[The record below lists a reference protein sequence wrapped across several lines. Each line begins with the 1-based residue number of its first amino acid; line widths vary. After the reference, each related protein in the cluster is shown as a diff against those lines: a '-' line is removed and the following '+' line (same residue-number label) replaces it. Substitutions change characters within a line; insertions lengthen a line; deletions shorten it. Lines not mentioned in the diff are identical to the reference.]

1 MESSLHRLL
10 NPRSIAIL
18 GASADFRKISGR
30 PLKHLLDKGYRG
42 EIYPVNPKYAAIGD
56 LRCYPQVSA
65 IPGAI
70 DLAIVVLPAGE
81 VITALAQLGEKHV
94 AAAVVFSSGFAEM
107 GEEGRALEEQLKHAA
122 QRAGIRLCG
131 PNCLGFINAFE
142 KVTATFSQ
150 YADGPTPAGPVGFV
164 TQSGAFGTAIAA
176 LARNRGLG
184 LGYFINTGNEA
195 DVDFVQIMKE
205 VIADPRITVGAGYI
219 EGMKNGPGFLELADQ
234 AMAQGKPLVV
244 TKVGRMGAG
253 ARAAAS
259 HTGSLA
265 GDDVVFS
272 GIARQAGVIRARNEE
287 HMLDMVEV
295 FSCCALPDGERI
307 GLLTQSGGA
316 GVLMADRAEELGLE
330 VPLLHPATQQALH
343 EVIPGFGA
351 VGNPVDITGQFVA
364 EPDLLRKSTAL
375 VLADPN
381 IDVGVIWFQLMHAH
395 VDKLVRVLEEIKASA
410 KKPFVVCWVA
420 APEEGVRAL
429 RERGIAVLRGAEPAI
444 DAVAGLCQYAKARQR
459 WLRDARTRPAVHAV
473 DHVPS
478 SSGIVPTLDAAR
490 LLAGSGVCLAT
501 PVLADSA
508 ERAASAAEELGYPAA
523 VKIESPDI
531 PHKTDAGGVLLNLE
545 DAESVRRA
553 FALVTRNSRQHHPE
567 ARIDG
572 VVIQKMAGGDTEF
585 VIGLQNDP
593 VFGVVIMVGLGGV
606 LIEVLKDVAFRKVP
620 LSESQAEDMLAD
632 LRGKAILRGVRGRAP
647 VNHKA
652 LLEMIGAVSQLGAA
666 LGPRLATLDINPVLL
681 GPDAAIAVDWLMV
694 LNEERASAH

>member
-1 MESSLHRLL
+1 ML

-18 GASADFRKISGR
+18 GASADSRKVSGR
-30 PLKHLLDKGYRG
+30 PLKHLLDKGYEG
-42 EIYPVNPKYAAIGD
+42 AIYPVNPKYSTIGD

-65 IPGAI
+65 IPGDI
-70 DLAIVVLPAGE
+70 DLAIIVLPARE
-81 VITALAQLGEKHV
+81 VIGALAQLGEKHV
-94 AAAVVFSSGFAEM
+94 PAAVVFSSGFAEM
-107 GEEGRALEEQLKHAA
+107 GEGGRALENELKQAA
-122 QRAGIRLCG
+122 RRASIRLCG
-131 PNCLGFINAFE
+131 PNCLGFINAFD

-150 YADGPTPAGPVGFV
+150 YADAATPAGPVGFV

-176 LARNRGLG
+176 LARNRSLG

-195 DVDFVQIMKE
+195 DIDFVQIMKE
-205 VIADPRITVGAGYI
+205 VISDPRVKVGAGYI
-219 EGMKNGPGFLELADQ
+219 EGMKNGPGFLELANES
-234 AMAQGKPLVV
+234 MALGKPLVV

-265 GDDVVFS
+265 GDDAVFS

-295 FSCCALPDGERI
+295 FTCCSLPEGGRL

-316 GVLMADRAEELGLE
+316 GVLMADRAEELGLQ
-330 VPLLHPATQQALH
+330 VPVLTPATQKALH

-351 VGNPVDITGQFVA
+351 VGNPVDVTGQFVA

-381 IDVGVIWFQLMHAH
+381 VDIGVIWFQLMHTH
-395 VDKLVRVLEEIKASA
+395 VDKLVRVLEEIKANA

-420 APEEGVRAL
+420 APEEGINAL
-429 RERGIAVLRGAEPAI
+429 RARGIAVLRGAEPAI
-444 DAVAGLCQYAKARQR
+444 DAVAGLCQYAKARRSWQ
-459 WLRDARTRPAVHAV
+459 RDARAQGAVHAIEE
-473 DHVPS
+473 VPAT
-478 SSGIVPTLDAAR
+478 SGIVPTLEAAR
-490 LLAGSGVCLAT
+490 LLASSGVCLA
-501 PVLADSA
+501 PAMLADSA
-508 ERAASAAEELGYPAA
+508 QRAVEAAEQLGYPAA
-523 VKIESPDI
+523 VKIESRDI
-531 PHKTDAGGVLLNLE
+531 PHKTDAGGVVLGVK
-545 DAESVRRA
+545 DAESVKRA
-553 FALVTRNSRQHHPE
+553 FALVSENSRRRHPD

-572 VVIQKMAGGDTEF
+572 VVVQKMASGDTEF

-620 LSESQAEDMLAD
+620 LSETQAEDMLAD
-632 LRGKAILRGVRGRAP
+632 LRGKAILGGVRGRAP
-647 VNHKA
+647 VDRKA
-652 LLEMIGAVSQLGAA
+652 LLGTICAVSQLGAA
-666 LGPRLATLDINPVLL
+666 LGPRLETLDVNPVLL

-694 LNEERASAH
+694 LNEAGAAS

>member
-18 GASADFRKISGR
+18 GASADVRKVSGR
-30 PLKHLLDKGYRG
+30 PLKHLLDKGYPG
-42 EIYPVNPKYAAIGD
+42 KIYPVNPKYAAIGE
-56 LRCYPQVSA
+56 LHCYPQVSA
-65 IPGAI
+65 IPGSI
-70 DLAIVVLPAGE
+70 DLAIIVLPASE
-81 VITALAQLGEKHV
+81 VIEALSQLGEKCV
-94 AAAVVFSSGFAEM
+94 PAAVVFSSGFAEM
-107 GEEGRALEEQLKHAA
+107 GERGRALEAQLKQAA
-122 QRAGIRLCG
+122 TRAGIRLCG
-131 PNCLGFINAFE
+131 PNCLGFINAFD

-150 YADGPTPAGPVGFV
+150 YADGPVPAGPVGFV

-195 DVDFVQIMKE
+195 DIDFVQIMKA
-205 VIADPRITVGAGYI
+205 VIADPRISVGAGYI
-219 EGMKNGPGFLELADQ
+219 EGMKNGPGFLELADR

-259 HTGSLA
+259 HTGALA

-295 FSCCALPDGERI
+295 FSCCALPEGQRI

-330 VPLLHPATQQALH
+330 VPLLHLTTQQALH

-381 IDVGVIWFQLMHAH
+381 IDIGVIWFQLMHAH
-395 VDKLVRVLEEIKASA
+395 VDKLVRVFEDIKENA

-420 APEEGVRAL
+420 APEAGIKAL

-444 DAVAGLCQYAKARQR
+444 DAVAGLCQYANARGR
-459 WLRDARTRPAVHAV
+459 WLSNAGTRPSVHTI
-473 DHVPS
+473 DHLPS

-490 LLAGSGVCLAT
+490 LLASSGLCLAT

-508 ERAASAAEELGYPAA
+508 ERAVHAAEKLGYPVA

-531 PHKTDAGGVLLNLE
+531 PHKTDAGGVVLNVK
-545 DAESVRRA
+545 DAEGMRCA
-553 FALVTRNSRQHHPE
+553 YTLATENSRRRHPD
-567 ARIDG
+567 ARIEG
-572 VVIQKMAGGDTEF
+572 VVVQKMASGDTEF

-620 LSESQAEDMLAD
+620 LSETEAEDMLSD

-647 VNHKA
+647 VNRKA
-652 LLEMIGAVSQLGAA
+652 LLGMICAASQLGAA
-666 LGPRLATLDINPVLL
+666 LGPRLDTLDINPVLL
-681 GPDAAIAVDWLMV
+681 GPNSVIAVDWLMV
-694 LNEERASAH
+694 LNEGSTTA